1 MHKKTFLTCLYPP
14 IIYIL
19 YIYLHVCQLEE
30 LEQNVDVVRAVEVVV
45 LQHGDVVVSAVN
57 VL

>member
-1 MHKKTFLTCLYPP
+1 M
-14 IIYIL
+14 
-19 YIYLHVCQLEE
+19 YLHVGQLEE